1 MVDSVHISAY
11 FVFFFLAA
19 SIFSTLILY
28 CYDFFSKNK
37 ELRFSNYF
45 IHFLLSGILGVMTF
59 CLLLGMTNGD
69 VPF

>member
-1 MVDSVHISAY
+1 MDSAYISTY

-19 SIFSTLILY
+19 SILSTLILY
-28 CYDFFSKNK
+28 CYDFFSKKK

-59 CLLLGMTNGD
+59 CLLLGVTNGG
-69 VPF
+69 VLF